1 MREPGML
8 QSTRSQRVGHD
19 LVTQQKQQII
29 PRIVFLFLGIF
40 IYTFKDITF
49 PDFSSEN
56 APMFMFQLLCAPAKA
71 WVPFFSKSQ
80 LCKNVIQSFVILTSL
95 PCFSHCGK
103 SNITGNFNY
112 FHFNT
117 SFIDFLY
124 FPRQKVNFLTF
135 KDFPKQHVFQCVIL
149 CQLWSFQFITCCLEI
164 KGLKQKYSL
173 LIHYFWRIG
182 IT

>member
-71 WVPFFSKSQ
+71 
-80 LCKNVIQSFVILTSL
+80 
-95 PCFSHCGK
+95 
-103 SNITGNFNY
+103 
-112 FHFNT
+112 
-117 SFIDFLY
+117 
-124 FPRQKVNFLTF
+124 
-135 KDFPKQHVFQCVIL
+135 
-149 CQLWSFQFITCCLEI
+149 
-164 KGLKQKYSL
+164 
-173 LIHYFWRIG
+173 
-182 IT
+182 